1 MSGRPAD
8 RVFHLRSAAPN
19 SQASLHRL
27 LSAGHCAGRRGDDAG
42 WTGLAWLSPWTT
54 CSLLGRHTQA
64 GDRAGA
70 GVIGSRRRPTA
81 AAPKKK
87 GGVLQAVVKGD
98 LCELGPRMRRE
109 PAPGRA
115 GWQVPQAGQALHVPR
130 GGGGRRGEAA
140 EAGLGGLSGQG
151 LPRDTGLFLKSGR
164 RPRGLLPGCCFK
176 LNLYVGS
183 GSCGGRSRVSGGS
196 VLCWLYPSRV
206 YRVREAQ

>member
-19 SQASLHRL
+19 SQTSLHRL

-42 WTGLAWLSPWTT
+42 WTGLAWFSPWTT

-81 AAPKKK
+81 AALKKK
-87 GGVLQAVVKGD
+87 GGVLQAD
-98 LCELGPRMRRE
+98 LCELGPRMRRD

-115 GWQVPQAGQALHVPR
+115 GRQVLQAGQAPHVPG
-130 GGGGRRGEAA
+130 GGGGRRGEVA
-140 EAGLGGLSGQG
+140 EGGLGGLAGQG

-164 RPRGLLPGCCFK
+164 CPRGVLPGCCFK
-176 LNLYVGS
+176 LNLQAA
-183 GSCGGRSRVSGGS
+183 GSCRRRSRVSGGS
-196 VLCWLYPSRV
+196 VLCWLYPSHV